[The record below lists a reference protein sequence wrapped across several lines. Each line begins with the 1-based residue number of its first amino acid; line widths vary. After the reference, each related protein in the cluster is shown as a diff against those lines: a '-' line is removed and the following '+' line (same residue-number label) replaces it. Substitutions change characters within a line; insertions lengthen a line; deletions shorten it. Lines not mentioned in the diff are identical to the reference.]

1 MANDGKNP
9 GDSQHI
15 NTETIIHSTPDA
27 SSSTDASSP
36 DNASGP
42 NGVQALGPYAV
53 ARVLGQGAMGIVYE
67 ATDST
72 LGRTVAIKTLTAE
85 FANSEDRIARFKR
98 EATLLA
104 AFSHPHI
111 ATVYSHEELDGQHC
125 LVMEYV
131 EGQGL
136 DELIAASALSLS
148 EIIQI
153 STQTAS
159 ALEVAHNN
167 GVVHR
172 DLKPA
177 NIRITS
183 DFAVKVLDF
192 GLAKNTRM
200 GSDTSTVGNVA
211 QTVAGQ
217 VLGSPAYMS
226 PEQTRGRTVDKR
238 ADIWAIACI
247 MFEMLSGKCAFGGE
261 SLSDTFV
268 SILEREPDWSALRDD
283 TPPEIIRILE
293 RCLQKDLDARLPD
306 AGTIRLELEEITGGQ
321 SSSFIGSSI
330 PSTKFREKTR
340 QKSMVV
346 MAIVACLFGV
356 AIGWFTGRATQSGV
370 DPSADATPALP
381 LRAAIE
387 LRDSITLGMESKASL
402 VTNIAISS
410 DGRTVVYSS
419 GMPDAPLMIRK
430 MDDFTQREV
439 EDTAGAHSP
448 FFSPDGTQVAFVMQE
463 KLCVVNVNGGTVKT
477 LADAEVGSAGAWQ
490 PDGFIYFPTIEA
502 TSLWRIPEAGGKRER
517 LVQNQIGG
525 VENPS
530 GLPDGRMVVTRIKSS
545 FHHDFSE
552 TLVFDPADCSE
563 VSLGTLGMHVEYC
576 ELGYLVYCRGGGL
589 YARGFDVEKTALMGN
604 EITLASRV
612 ASNGY
617 LGNAHFDVSDD
628 GTIVFL
634 EGPCIDQ
641 GYFAIMGADGQ
652 MKSKLENCPEGAFN
666 RFELSPDQRY
676 LAITVVADSDDIWI
690 YDIQEKTARKVTR
703 EGWNSSPSW
712 TPDGQTMYYSSNQ
725 DGVTELYKM
734 SFTGANKQRVSDPLE
749 WRVGVTFG
757 STEKTLLLSYRGLII
772 NAAGIDEV
780 NDLKP
785 QPVDFINWG
794 PAISPDGKWVSFVSD
809 RTGKYEIFLAPMPI
823 DLGNARQVSTDGG
836 FFPLWS
842 IDGKQIVFQNG
853 NKVLSVHVGD
863 DVAGPIPAA
872 VELFEQDWVPI
883 AGRNYSPY
891 GTEGEFIAAQPYEP
905 AEPIGMLK
913 IIRNALSPLEKKDA
927 AQNAGSKGVSE

>member
-1 MANDGKNP
+1 MTNDGQTPIDPQITN
-9 GDSQHI
+9 S
-15 NTETIIHSTPDA
+15 ETIAHSIPD
-27 SSSTDASSP
+27 SISSTDSTDP
-36 DNASGP
+36 TETTKT
-42 NGVQALGPYAV
+42 LGPFSV

-72 LGRTVAIKTLTAE
+72 LGRTVAIKTLTDE

-104 AFSHPHI
+104 SFSHPHI

-153 STQTAS
+153 SIQTAS

-172 DLKPA
+172 DLKSA

-183 DFAVKVLDF
+183 NFSVKVLDF
-192 GLAKNTRM
+192 GLAKNTRI
-200 GSDTSTVGNVA
+200 GSGTSTVGDVA
-211 QTVAGQ
+211 ETVAGQ

-238 ADIWAIACI
+238 ADIWAIGCI
-247 MFEMLSGKCAFGGE
+247 LFEMLAGKCAFKGE

-283 TPPEIIRILE
+283 TPPQMMKILE

-321 SSSFIGSSI
+321 SSSFISSSI
-330 PSTKFREKTR
+330 PSTRSR
-340 QKSMVV
+340 QKKHQKS
-346 MAIVACLFGV
+346 IVLMTVGACLLGV
-356 AIGWFTGRATQSGV
+356 VVGWLTGRTTENST
-370 DPSADATPALP
+370 DARAASIKTLP

-387 LRDSITLGMESKASL
+387 LEDSITLGMESKASL
-402 VTNIAISS
+402 VTNIAISP
-410 DGRTVVYSS
+410 DGQTIVYSS
-419 GMPDAPLMIRK
+419 GMPGDPLVIRH
-430 MDDFTQREV
+430 MDNFAHREV

-448 FFSPDGTQVAFVMQE
+448 FFSPDGTQVAFVMKE
-463 KLCVVNVNGGTVKT
+463 KLCVINVNGGTVKT

-502 TSLWRIPEAGGKRER
+502 TSLWKIPEAGGKRER

-530 GLPDGRMVVTRIKSS
+530 GLPDGRLVVTRIQSS
-545 FHHDFSE
+545 FHYDFSE
-552 TLVFDPADCSE
+552 TIIFDPSDGSE

-576 ELGYLVYCRGGGL
+576 EQGYLVFCRGGGL
-589 YARGFDVEKTALMGN
+589 YAIGFDVEKTQLLGN

-617 LGNAHFDVSDD
+617 LGNAHFDVADD

-652 MKSKLENCPEGAFN
+652 MKSRLENCPEGAFN

-676 LAITVVADSDDIWI
+676 LAITVIAEKDDIWI
-690 YDIQEKTARKVTR
+690 YDIQEKTARKVTKD
-703 EGWNSSPSW
+703 GWNHSPSW
-712 TPDGQTMYYSSNQ
+712 TPDGQTM
-725 DGVTELYKM
+725 
-734 SFTGANKQRVSDPLE
+734 
-749 WRVGVTFG
+749 
-757 STEKTLLLSYRGLII
+757 
-772 NAAGIDEV
+772 
-780 NDLKP
+780 
-785 QPVDFINWG
+785 
-794 PAISPDGKWVSFVSD
+794 
-809 RTGKYEIFLAPMPI
+809 
-823 DLGNARQVSTDGG
+823 
-836 FFPLWS
+836 
-842 IDGKQIVFQNG
+842 
-853 NKVLSVHVGD
+853 
-863 DVAGPIPAA
+863 
-872 VELFEQDWVPI
+872 
-883 AGRNYSPY
+883 
-891 GTEGEFIAAQPYEP
+891 
-905 AEPIGMLK
+905 
-913 IIRNALSPLEKKDA
+913 
-927 AQNAGSKGVSE
+927 

>member
-1 MANDGKNP
+1 MTNDDKNP
-9 GDSQHI
+9 GDSERVDA
-15 NTETIIHSTPDA
+15 ETIIHSTSVT
-27 SSSTDASSP
+27 SSSTDASGSKG
-36 DNASGP
+36 SS
-42 NGVQALGPYAV
+42 QTLGPYSV
-53 ARVLGQGAMGIVYE
+53 ARVLGRGAMGIVYE
-67 ATDST
+67 AIDST

-85 FANSEDRIARFKR
+85 FADSEDRIARFKR

-104 AFSHPHI
+104 SFSHPHI

-136 DELIAASALSLS
+136 DELIATEALSLN

-167 GVVHR
+167 GIVHR

-183 DFAVKVLDF
+183 NFLVKVLDF
-192 GLAKNTRM
+192 GLAKNTRV
-200 GSDTSTVGNVA
+200 GSTTSTVGNVA
-211 QTVAGQ
+211 ETLAGE

-226 PEQTRGRTVDKR
+226 PEQTRGRAVDKR
-238 ADIWAIACI
+238 ADIWAIGCVI
-247 MFEMLSGKCAFGGE
+247 FEMLAGKCAFLGE

-268 SILEREPDWSALRDD
+268 AILEREPDWSALRAD

-306 AGTIRLELEEITGGQ
+306 AGTIRLELEEIAAGQ
-321 SSSFIGSSI
+321 SSSFIRSSV
-330 PSTKFREKTR
+330 PSTKFREKKH
-340 QKSMVV
+340 QKLVV
-346 MAIVACLFGV
+346 LMAVAACFLGV
-356 AIGWFTGRATQSGV
+356 AIGWFTGRTTQSGTESV
-370 DPSADATPALP
+370 ADVAPALP
-381 LRAAIE
+381 LRVAIE
-387 LRDSITLGMESKASL
+387 LKDAITLGMESKASL
-402 VTNIAISS
+402 VTNIAISP
-410 DGRTVVYSS
+410 DGRTIIYSS
-419 GMPDAPLMIRK
+419 GMPGDPLVIRK
-430 MDDFTQREV
+430 MDDFVQREV
-439 EDTAGAHSP
+439 EDTENAHSP

-463 KLCVVNVNGGTVKT
+463 KLCVINVNGGTVKT
-477 LADAEVGSAGAWQ
+477 LADAEVGSAGAWLS
-490 PDGFIYFPTIEA
+490 DGFIYFPTIEA
-502 TSLWRIPEAGGKRER
+502 TSLWRIPETGGKRHR
-517 LVQNQIGG
+517 LIQNQIGG

-530 GLPDGRMVVTRIKSS
+530 GLPDGRLVITRIKTSY
-545 FHHDFSE
+545 HYDFSE
-552 TLVFDPADCSE
+552 TIIFDPADSSE

-576 ELGYLVYCRGGGL
+576 EQGYLVYCRGGGL
-589 YARGFDVEKTALMGN
+589 YARGFDVEKTALVGN
-604 EITLASRV
+604 EFALASRV

-617 LGNAHFDVSDD
+617 LGNAHFDVADD

-641 GYFAIMGADGQ
+641 GYFAIMGPDGQ

-676 LAITVVADSDDIWI
+676 LAITVVAESDDIWI

-703 EGWNSSPSW
+703 EGWNHSPSW
-712 TPDGQTMYYSSNQ
+712 TPDGQTMYYSSNR

-749 WRVGVTFG
+749 WRIGVTFG
-757 STEKTLLLSYRGLII
+757 KTDETLLLSYRGLII
-772 NAAGIDEV
+772 NAVGIAEV
-780 NDLKP
+780 NNLKP
-785 QPVDFINWG
+785 RPVDFINWG

-823 DLGNARQVSTDGG
+823 DLGNARQVSSDGG

-842 IDGKQIVFQNG
+842 NDGKRIIFQNG
-853 NKVLSVHVGD
+853 NKLLAVDVGD

-883 AGRNYSPY
+883 AGRNYCAY
-891 GTEGEFIAAQPYEP
+891 GVEGDFIAAQPYEP
-905 AEPIGMLK
+905 AEPTGTLK
-913 IIRNALSPLEKKDA
+913 IIQNALTPLEK
-927 AQNAGSKGVSE
+927 